1 MIAGRGEE
9 VQHLDRGGREMGG
22 HCGREMRCSP
32 LGGGGGLGRGR
43 RERQCFGQGERCRGG
58 GSGEGGGWGGKGR
71 FGICCV
77 SRTAVSPVV
86 CCLAWKLGNNKQH
99 SPVVIVSLDA
109 VRRRSLAIFLR
120 RLML

>member
-1 MIAGRGEE
+1 MGKGRG
-9 VQHLDRGGREMGG
+9 V
-22 HCGREMRCSP
+22 
-32 LGGGGGLGRGR
+32 GGGALEKEGV
-43 RERQCFGQGERCRGG
+43 GE
-58 GSGEGGGWGGKGR
+58 GKGR

-86 CCLAWKLGNNKQH
+86 CCLAWKLGNNNQH

-109 VRRRSLAIFLR
+109 VRRKLLAIFLR